1 MPIACEVST
10 QFALPLPLQG
20 ERVGVRGRLHE
31 LRARGETPSSR
42 PSPPEGGEGA
52 HTLCSPNIRF
62 LLQRALGTICLTFI
76 LALSLTPA
84 HAETYPARPIRVV
97 VSTAAGGI
105 TDICARVVGHLITTR
120 TGQTIV
126 IDNKPGG
133 SGNIGMEFV
142 SRATPDGYTLG
153 VANTGQIVINPFLYA
168 HMSYNPLHDL
178 APVGSIGEV
187 PLFIVVSG
195 KLPVHS
201 LQEFIAYAKA
211 RPGKLSY
218 ASAGSG
224 TTPHLVADA
233 FFRRTGLDLV
243 HVPYR
248 GAMPGVMDVIAGRMQ
263 ATFVSMGPYMDFV
276 RRGDLRILGVAAERR
291 VPYLPDVP
299 TFAEQGVPDFIAN
312 TWFAMFAPRG
322 TPPAIL
328 EQLNGY
334 IRAVASDPDA
344 RGRLDATFIEPTPL
358 SLADFTQLVTADA
371 AKWKNIVRDAGVRGD

>member
-1 MPIACEVST
+1 VKKQVLRSPHISRLASICITFLIAS
-10 QFALPLPLQG
+10 
-20 ERVGVRGRLHE
+20 
-31 LRARGETPSSR
+31 
-42 PSPPEGGEGA
+42 
-52 HTLCSPNIRF
+52 
-62 LLQRALGTICLTFI
+62 
-76 LALSLTPA
+76 SLTPA
-84 HAETYPARPIRVV
+84 CAQTYPARPVRVV

-105 TDICARVVGHLITTR
+105 TDICARVLGNLITTR
-120 TGQTIV
+120 TGQPFV

-142 SRATPDGYTLG
+142 SRAAPDGYTLG

-168 HMSYNPLHDL
+168 HMSYSPLHDL
-178 APVGSIGEV
+178 VPVGSIGAV

-224 TTPHLVADA
+224 TTPHLAADA
-233 FFRRTGLDLV
+233 FLRRTGLDLV

-248 GAMPGVMDVIAGRMQ
+248 GANPGVMDVIAGRMQ

-276 RRGDLRILGVAAERR
+276 RRGDLRILGVAAQKR
-291 VPYLPDVP
+291 VSYLPDVP
-299 TFAEQGVPDFIAN
+299 TFAEQGVPDFVAS

-322 TPPAIL
+322 TPPAIV
-328 EQLNGY
+328 EQMNGY
-334 IRAVASDPDA
+334 IRAVASDADA
-344 RGRLDATFIEPTPL
+344 RRRLDATFIEPTPL
-358 SLADFTQLVTADA
+358 TLAEFTRLVAADA
-371 AKWKNIVRDAGVRGD
+371 ERWKAIVRAAGVRGD

>member
-1 MPIACEVST
+1 MGKIASPV
-10 QFALPLPLQG
+10 PV
-20 ERVGVRGRLHE
+20 RVGN
-31 LRARGETPSSR
+31 RARERFCPRGLT
-42 PSPPEGGEGA
+42 GA
-52 HTLCSPNIRF
+52 VAHPTVSIW
-62 LLQRALGTICLTFI
+62 LTFI
-76 LALSLTPA
+76 VALSLTPA
-84 HAETYPARPIRVV
+84 HAQTYPTRPIRTV

-105 TDICARVVGHLITTR
+105 TDICARVLGNFITR
-120 TGQTIV
+120 QTSQPVV

-142 SRATPDGYTLG
+142 SRAAPDGYTLG

-168 HMSYNPLHDL
+168 HMSYDPLHDL
-178 APVGSIGEV
+178 VPVGSIGEV

-248 GAMPGVMDVIAGRMQ
+248 GALPGVMDVVAGRMQ

-276 RRGDLRILGVAAERR
+276 RRGDLRILGVAAKKRAA
-291 VPYLPDVP
+291 YLPDVP
-299 TFAEQGVPDFIAN
+299 TFAEQGISDFIAS

-322 TPPAIL
+322 TPPAIVA
-328 EQLNGY
+328 QLNGY
-334 IRAVASDPDA
+334 IRALASDPDA
-344 RGRLDATFIEPTPL
+344 RRRLDATFIEPTPL
-358 SLADFTQLVTADA
+358 SLTDFTRLVATDA
-371 AKWKNIVRDAGVRGD
+371 EKWKGIVQAAGAKGDR

>member
-1 MPIACEVST
+1 MCA
-10 QFALPLPLQG
+10 QA
-20 ERVGVRGRLHE
+20 
-31 LRARGETPSSR
+31 
-42 PSPPEGGEGA
+42 SPKGGEGA
-52 HTLCSPNIRF
+52 RALCSPHF
-62 LLQRALGTICLTFI
+62 PKLLRRGSIWLTFI

-105 TDICARVVGHLITTR
+105 TDICARVLGHYITTK

-126 IDNKPGG
+126 TDNKPGG

-168 HMSYNPLHDL
+168 HMSYNPLQDL
-178 APVGSIGEV
+178 VPVGSIGAV

-195 KLPVHS
+195 KLLVHS

-211 RPGKLSY
+211 RPGGLSY

-233 FFRRTGLDLV
+233 FFRRVGLDLV

-299 TFAEQGVPDFIAN
+299 TFAEQGVPDFTAS
-312 TWFAMFAPRG
+312 TWFAMFAPRA
-322 TPPAIL
+322 TPAPIVA
-328 EQLNGY
+328 QLNGY

-344 RGRLDATFIEPTPL
+344 RRRLDATFIEPTPL
-358 SLADFTQLVTADA
+358 SVADFTRLVAADA
-371 AKWKNIVRDAGVRGD
+371 EKWKKIVHDAGVRGD

>member
-1 MPIACEVST
+1 MGASRNAPFFT
-10 QFALPLPLQG
+10 LPCRAPAG
-20 ERVGVRGRLHE
+20 ERKRRS
-31 LRARGETPSSR
+31 ARGLPTTAS
-42 PSPPEGGEGA
+42 
-52 HTLCSPNIRF
+52 L
-62 LLQRALGTICLTFI
+62 ALIALTFVT
-76 LALSLTPA
+76 ACDPTPT
-84 HAETYPARPIRVV
+84 HAQTYPARPIRIV

-105 TDICARVVGHLITTR
+105 TDICARVLGRYITTT

-126 IDNKPGG
+126 IDDKPGG

-142 SRATPDGYTLG
+142 SRAAPDGYTLG

-168 HMSYNPLHDL
+168 RMSYSPLQDL
-178 APVGSIGEV
+178 VPVGSIGEV

-201 LQEFIAYAKA
+201 MQEFIAYAKA

-233 FFRRTGLDLV
+233 FFRRVGLELV

-276 RRGDLRILGVAAERR
+276 RRGDIRILGVAAQKR

-299 TFAEQGVPDFIAN
+299 TFAEQGVPDFFAS

-322 TPPAIL
+322 TPEPIIA
-328 EQLNGY
+328 QLNGY
-334 IRAVASDPDA
+334 IRAVATDADA
-344 RGRLDATFIEPTPL
+344 RRRLDATFIEPTPL
-358 SLADFTQLVTADA
+358 SVSDFTRLVAADA
-371 AKWKNIVRDAGVRGD
+371 EKWKTIVREAGVKGDR